1 MTTQQK
7 ILDQY
12 KELRGDF
19 LDGDDQIKQD
29 FFNDLVQY
37 RYIKHIENYK
47 NKKVLEIGCNKGYL
61 LKTLQENGF
70 NSLYGIDLSQSDLDI
85 AQKRTSLNTLK
96 KEDLFIE
103 LKENKFDV
111 IISKDVMEHV
121 IKEKQEEFVK
131 SVYQALNEGGGGV
144 AIIQVPNMDWLMS
157 NHERYM
163 DFTHE
168 VGYTRESFG
177 DVFRLY
183 FKDVSVLPASYVFTN
198 SLKRKIIFGFIRPLV
213 LKVIRFILKI
223 VGEGASDVWFE
234 HREIMVVAKK

>member
-131 SVYQALNEGGGGV
+131 SVYQALNEGG
-144 AIIQVPNMDWLMS
+144 
-157 NHERYM
+157 
-163 DFTHE
+163 
-168 VGYTRESFG
+168 
-177 DVFRLY
+177 
-183 FKDVSVLPASYVFTN
+183 
-198 SLKRKIIFGFIRPLV
+198 
-213 LKVIRFILKI
+213 
-223 VGEGASDVWFE
+223 
-234 HREIMVVAKK
+234 

>member
-19 LDGDDQIKQD
+19 LDGEDQIKQD

-70 NSLYGIDLSQSDLDI
+70 NNLYGIDLSQSDLDI

-131 SVYQALNEGGGGV
+131 SVYQALNEGGV